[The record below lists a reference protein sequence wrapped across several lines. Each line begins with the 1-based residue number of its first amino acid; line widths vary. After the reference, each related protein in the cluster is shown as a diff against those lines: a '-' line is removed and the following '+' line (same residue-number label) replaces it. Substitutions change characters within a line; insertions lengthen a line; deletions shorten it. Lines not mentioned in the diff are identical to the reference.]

1 MVVGATSGRVRGS
14 DAIWPSGLRS
24 GSNVEGLVFRSAV
37 LGLRSEVFWSWV
49 EVCYRPPLRDGQKI
63 EREAHETRARKHA
76 RARRAFWCVLGSCHD
91 PRFAT
96 GCFPVEGRVFGLW
109 SLGLRTPA
117 SRRAASPGGVL
128 PSRCA
133 TPKTATR
140 RCPIKRRE
148 GASRRRILHVEKA
161 ASRPAVALASR
172 AASVGRVGAISGRV
186 SATFWTAGRGARRS
200 CFAKSGVARV
210 PRSVFFDTP
219 KKRRPAI
226 ALRNM
231 SHSQIVV
238 QNTSP
243 CVFVQSTRNRPK
255 SRL

>member
-1 MVVGATSGRVRGS
+1 MDFSVGPVFGRGQGS
-14 DAIWPSGLRS
+14 RVWSSGLRS
-24 GSNVEGLVFRSAV
+24 WVCGRRSFGRGSRSV
-37 LGLRSEVFWSWV
+37 T
-49 EVCYRPPLRDGQKI
+49 RPPLRDGQKI

-140 RCPIKRRE
+140 RCPINRRE

-161 ASRPAVALASR
+161 ASRLR
-172 AASVGRVGAISGRV
+172 I
-186 SATFWTAGRGARRS
+186 
-200 CFAKSGVARV
+200 AKSVAPADRGPERV
-210 PRSVFFDTP
+210 PPVLCRVDAKSFKIGIMTIGNGVQFLAWFWRPWWPLARDESPPWRS
-219 KKRRPAI
+219 
-226 ALRNM
+226 
-231 SHSQIVV
+231 
-238 QNTSP
+238 
-243 CVFVQSTRNRPK
+243 
-255 SRL
+255 

>member
-1 MVVGATSGRVRGS
+1 MDFSVGPVFGRGQGS
-14 DAIWPSGLRS
+14 RVWSSGLRS
-24 GSNVEGLVFRSAV
+24 WVCGRRSFGRGSRSV
-37 LGLRSEVFWSWV
+37 T
-49 EVCYRPPLRDGQKI
+49 RPPLRDGQKI

-172 AASVGRVGAISGRV
+172 AASVGRVGAIFGRV

-231 SHSQIVV
+231 SHSQIGV

-243 CVFVQSTRNRPK
+243 SVFVQSTRNRPK